1 MIKHATAENR
11 PNVVGLQE
19 RRLDRTILR
28 LLLFERGREQ
38 YRQIPVEVADRTLTE
53 EERLRVWIYIHR
65 QRKEWEARRW
75 SRTASSI

>member
-38 YRQIPVEVADRTLTE
+38 YRQIPVAVTDRTLSGE
-53 EERLRVWIYIHR
+53 
-65 QRKEWEARRW
+65 
-75 SRTASSI
+75 

>member
-28 LLLFERGREQ
+28 A
-38 YRQIPVEVADRTLTE
+38 YRMKVDLDEVVPNILYHT
-53 EERLRVWIYIHR
+53 
-65 QRKEWEARRW
+65 
-75 SRTASSI
+75 

>member
-28 LLLFERGREQ
+28 FLLFERGREQ
-38 YRQIPVEVADRTLTE
+38 YRQIPVEVTDRTLSE
-53 EERLRVWIYIHR
+53 EKRLRYGVSPR
-65 QRKEWEARRW
+65 RSGVAREQMSLRFFHF
-75 SRTASSI
+75 

>member
-1 MIKHATAENR
+1 MINHATAENR

-38 YRQIPVEVADRTLTE
+38 YRQIPVEVTDRHSQRRNGSDMAY
-53 EERLRVWIYIHR
+53 RLVDPMWR
-65 QRKEWEARRW
+65 
-75 SRTASSI
+75 ASK